1 MLDHHA
7 IYYTPGPD
15 HPRTVAA
22 IGLGTTPEGRSPVA
36 SAALD
41 AATTKQNSPCSYH
54 CARRYGFHATL
65 KPPFR
70 LKEGYSVE
78 ELERALRAFV
88 TAWPSCPIGP
98 LKLDL
103 LGASLGSFP

>member
-1 MLDHHA
+1 M
-7 IYYTPGPD
+7 
-15 HPRTVAA
+15 
-22 IGLGTTPEGRSPVA
+22 A